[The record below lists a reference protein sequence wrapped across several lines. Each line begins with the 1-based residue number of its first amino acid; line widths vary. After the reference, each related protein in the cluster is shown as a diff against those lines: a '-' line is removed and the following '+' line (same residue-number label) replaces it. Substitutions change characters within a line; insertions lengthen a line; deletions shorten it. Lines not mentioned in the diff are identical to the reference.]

1 MVYSNHFVMCLL
13 LNGQPQEE
21 KANGTVIIPFGSDY
35 ELRFRN
41 KNNRRACVQ
50 IFIDGENVSGGGGY
64 IIDANAYIDIRRHSD
79 VDRAFKFV
87 ALDSV
92 EAIDYGKN
100 GPNEDKVKGT
110 IEARFF
116 LEKEKPAVPVANY
129 HYHHYHYSNNPFPT
143 LEKKYGWNPNPQ
155 VTLGGT
161 IGCGGGSCCS
171 NAPIPRGCGFSSE
184 DYGPVEKEVL
194 TSGSLNLPTKD
205 GCTVEGEST
214 GQKFFNIKFD
224 AEKEY
229 TSVKIF
235 LQGYSYT
242 IGKQNNTREL
252 FSVYCDRCGTKARKR
267 AKFCAKCGHCL

>member
-1 MVYSNHFVMCLL
+1 MVYSNHFVVCLL
-13 LNGQPQEE
+13 INNEVQQE
-21 KANGTVIIPFGSDY
+21 KNNGTIVIPFNSEY
-35 ELRFRN
+35 TLRFRN
-41 KNNRRACVQ
+41 KHSRRAVVQ
-50 IFIDGENVSGGGGY
+50 IYIDNENVSGGGY
-64 IIDANAYIDIRRHSD
+64 IIDAHGSIDIKRHSD

-87 ALDSV
+87 SLDSAD
-92 EAIDYGKN
+92 AIEQGKN

-129 HYHHYHYSNNPFPT
+129 HYHHYHYSNNLFPT

-194 TSGSLNLPTKD
+194 TSGGLNLPTKD

-214 GQKFFNIKFD
+214 GQKFFSIKFD

-235 LQGYSYT
+235 LQGYQYST
-242 IGKQNNTREL
+242 GNQDNAREL

-267 AKFCAKCGHCL
+267 AKFCAKCGHYL